1 VDRFNAYRNRQGDGY
16 ATTLKPYGL
25 EAIMANRGREA
36 KAKAEGRANF
46 QKGVMDVKPEETWHY
61 YSAGIEKTW
70 EDWKRKG
77 AAIMTDKS
85 IDDPW
90 QSTDPDA
97 IQWQIEGARIK
108 SGQTNINQAQKAF
121 LEAQKDIG
129 TRGDKYTQEYLDK
142 VKNFPTTPIE
152 TLLSGQFDFPMPE
165 FKNPAQ
171 VTDKLFVKRKEQI
184 LKGKPDGYVPA
195 DKELKTELETFF
207 SQPEN
212 APETAAF
219 KQVFTSLPETE
230 KDRYIA
236 LAEKN
241 GFDEGWEGVALD
253 QFKSQFT
260 PSPVDLAE
268 MAVGIAKSATMKKST
283 SGIEDMSGVK
293 VTKGSTVFADSKM
306 PDARAK
312 SLFESR
318 PYLLN
323 DEATMAQLGIAM
335 TVPFEKRQILAE
347 KAFADLIRKNEPRE
361 FDYDKSRSG
370 QGASKEEEKASYDKW
385 RTDIGTGSIQAAQ
398 FTFKTKTPWGVVDT
412 ATIDQNTETPF
423 KHRKALI
430 LNFADKAEAEK
441 FTETLDDEAVKMTRH
456 YQKTQDN
463 VVAIPIANEYE
474 QVLKQIHSEAVK
486 QQGGLYERVGEL
498 DYPNTGTPSAD
509 VTTGQEA
516 VKNVGQSRFGVL
528 SKFPFFNR
536 K

>member
-1 VDRFNAYRNRQGDGY
+1 MEFNAYRNRQGDGY
-16 ATTLKPYGL
+16 ATVLKPYGL

-36 KAKAEGRANF
+36 KAKAEGQANF
-46 QKGVMDVKPEETWHY
+46 AKGTMEVKPEETWHY
-61 YSAGIEKTW
+61 YSAGIDKTW
-70 EDWKRKG
+70 EDWVKKG
-77 AAIMTDKS
+77 ASMMTAKN

-90 QSTDPDA
+90 KSTDPDA

-108 SGQTNINQAQKAF
+108 SGQNNINQAQKAF

-129 TRGDKYTQEYLDK
+129 ARGDKYTQEYLDA

-152 TLLSGQFDFPMPE
+152 TLLSGQFNFPMPE
-165 FKNPAQ
+165 LKNPAQ

-219 KQVFTSLPETE
+219 KQVFSNLPEVE

-253 QFKSQFT
+253 QFKSQF
-260 PSPVDLAE
+260 SFAPVNLAE
-268 MAVGIAKSATMKKST
+268 MAVSAAKSAPMRKVESSKEDASGVTVGKGSLVFADKKYPERIAKS
-283 SGIEDMSGVK
+283 E
-293 VTKGSTVFADSKM
+293 
-306 PDARAK
+306 
-312 SLFESR
+312 FESK

-335 TVPFEKRQILAE
+335 TVPFEKRQVLAE
-347 KAFADLIRKNEPRE
+347 RAYADLIRKNQPSQ
-361 FDYDKSRSG
+361 FSSTVSRAT
-370 QGASKEEEKASYDKW
+370 QGASKEEEKVSYDKW
-385 RTDIGTGSIQAAQ
+385 RTDIGMGNIQAAQ

-412 ATIDQNTETPF
+412 ATIDQSIPTPF
-423 KHRKALI
+423 KYRKALV
-430 LNFADKAEAEK
+430 LNFADKAEAER
-441 FTETLDDEAVKMTRH
+441 FTETLDDEGKKLTRY
-456 YQKTQDN
+456 YQETQDN
-463 VVAIPIANEYE
+463 VVAIPIATEYE

-498 DYPNTGTPSAD
+498 DYPNVGTPSAD
-509 VTTGQEA
+509 TTTGVEA
-516 VKNVGQSRFGVL
+516 VKKSGFGAL

-536 K
+536 

>member
-1 VDRFNAYRNRQGDGY
+1 MEFNAYRNRQGDGY

-36 KAKAEGRANF
+36 KAKAEGQANF
-46 QKGVMDVKPEETWHY
+46 AKGTMEVKPEETWHY
-61 YSAGIEKTW
+61 YSAGIDKTW
-70 EDWKRKG
+70 EDWVKKG
-77 AAIMTDKS
+77 ASMMTTKN
-85 IDDPW
+85 IEDPW
-90 QSTDPDA
+90 KSTDPDA

-108 SGQTNINQAQKAF
+108 SGQNNINQAQARY
-121 LEAQKDIG
+121 LEAQKDIAV
-129 TRGDKYTQEYLDK
+129 RGDKYENSYLNA
-142 VKNFPTTPIE
+142 VELFPTTPIE
-152 TLLSGQFDFPMPE
+152 ELLSGNFTFPQPE

-219 KQVFTSLPETE
+219 KQIANTLFQAD
-230 KDRYIA
+230 KDKYQA

-241 GFDEGWEGVALD
+241 GFDDIWEGLALD

-283 SGIEDMSGVK
+283 SGSEDMSGVK

-323 DEATMAQLGIAM
+323 DEGTMAQLGIAM

-412 ATIDQNTETPF
+412 ATIDQSIPTPF

-441 FTETLDDEAVKMTRH
+441 FAETLDEEGKKLTRY
-456 YQKTQDN
+456 YQETQDN
-463 VVAIPIANEYE
+463 VVAVPIANEYE
-474 QVLKQIHSEAVK
+474 QVLKQIHGEAVK

-498 DYPNTGTPSAD
+498 DFPVTGTPSAST
-509 VTTGQEA
+509 VTGQEA
-516 VKNVGQSRFGVL
+516 SKTVEKSRFGAL

-536 K
+536 